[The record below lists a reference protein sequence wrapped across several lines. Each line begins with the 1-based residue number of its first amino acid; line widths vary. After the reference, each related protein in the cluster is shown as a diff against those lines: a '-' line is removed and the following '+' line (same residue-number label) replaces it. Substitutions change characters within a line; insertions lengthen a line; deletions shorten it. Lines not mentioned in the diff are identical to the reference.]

1 MRNSMVMLIF
11 FKNTVFGQIWSKNL
25 KLLFSFEIWYLD
37 KFEYAEFNDDADL
50 FYFRPQV
57 LVLGKF
63 GPTSIHYFELKFGS
77 NTKSDRLNSMVM
89 LTFSV
94 LNQKYTFLGK
104 SDPKKL
110 KLWFWA
116 KIWSKSQSCHFELK
130 FGSKINLNMQ
140 NQRWCS
146 PFHF

>member
-63 GPTSIHYFELKFGS
+63 GPTSMHYFELKFGS
-77 NTKSDRLNSMVM
+77 NTNSDRLNSMVM

-104 SDPKKL
+104 SGPKKL

-116 KIWSKSQSCHFELK
+116 KIWSKSQSCYFELK

-140 NQRWCS
+140 NQSWCS

>member
-1 MRNSMVMLIF
+1 MQNSMVMLIF

-37 KFEYAEFNDDADL
+37 KFEYVEFNDDADL

-77 NTKSDRLNSMVM
+77 NTNSDRLNSMVM

-104 SDPKKL
+104 SGPKKL
-110 KLWFWA
+110 KL
-116 KIWSKSQSCHFELK
+116 
-130 FGSKINLNMQ
+130 
-140 NQRWCS
+140 
-146 PFHF
+146 